1 MHHPYL
7 SEEKQQQYLAHLAT
21 RAQAWPVP
29 VEERTVDTSWG
40 ATFMRISG
48 PVDAP
53 PLVLLPGGGTT
64 SLMWTPMVAGLAAKY
79 RVYALDSVMDLG
91 RSVRSRDAKNADDL
105 CAWLDEVLQALALGP
120 EVRLMGMSH
129 GGWLA
134 ANFATRFPERV
145 KQLVLLAP
153 AAWVEDLPTS
163 LIFRMLLMFLPPRR
177 YWMRRIYRATLPD
190 LAATAQGPALIDAM
204 TEDLALAFEC
214 YPLREL
220 GKTVPPLKASDEALR
235 SLRVPTLFVVGEHE
249 RIYDPATA
257 FARLERVAPQV
268 QRVLV
273 RGAGHDLP
281 WLKADEV
288 NARVLAFFDEP
299 SAR

>member
-1 MHHPYL
+1 
-7 SEEKQQQYLAHLAT
+7 
-21 RAQAWPVP
+21 
-29 VEERTVDTSWG
+29 
-40 ATFMRISG
+40 
-48 PVDAP
+48 
-53 PLVLLPGGGTT
+53 
-64 SLMWTPMVAGLAAKY
+64 MVAGLAAKY

-105 CAWLDEVLQALALGP
+105 CAWLDEVLQALGLGP

-134 ANFATRFPERV
+134 ANFATRFPERL

-220 GKTVPPLKASDEALR
+220 GKMPSSIPGRKTTGNSRPLALCSVIIVTTDRPPSMLSRSVTSATFSKKSCSVVCSRLIIKSAAALR
-235 SLRVPTLFVVGEHE
+235 NSFRFSSLLR
-249 RIYDPATA
+249 D
-257 FARLERVAPQV
+257 
-268 QRVLV
+268 
-273 RGAGHDLP
+273 
-281 WLKADEV
+281 
-288 NARVLAFFDEP
+288 
-299 SAR
+299 SSSSCSS